1 MAGEISPCFVG
12 RHPGRVSAVLVLVA
26 GWFSFV
32 HGEATAGD
40 LMAAEAVGC
49 WLEDA
54 GVPYHAA
61 YSPAFP
67 EGVRLDDVHPDDYSH
82 LVFVCGP
89 AAGAQVEELVQRFSH
104 ARRIAVGV
112 SVVDATPDAWHALIE
127 RDSAHAQ
134 RPDLSLAL
142 ADERLPPVVGLVQA
156 NSQPEYPEARHDDVH
171 SIIDRAL
178 YSRDLAVVRVGTRV
192 DPRGSEARHFG
203 HVEAA
208 LQRFDAVVTTRLHG
222 LVLALRRGTPAVAV
236 DVVPGGGK
244 VSRQA
249 ASLGWPATVTAG
261 ELSEDSLL
269 DHLDWCL
276 SPAAAGAVDAAVARG
291 RELLPD
297 MGDRLIG
304 ALVGT

>member
-1 MAGEISPCFVG
+1 M
-12 RHPGRVSAVLVLVA
+12 LVLVA

-40 LMAAEAVGC
+40 LMAAEAVCC

-67 EGVRLDDVHPDDYSH
+67 EGVRLDEVRPEDYSH

-89 AAGAQVEELVQRFSH
+89 AAGEQVEELVERFSH

-112 SVVDATPDAWHALIE
+112 SVVDATPEAWHALIE
-127 RDSAHAQ
+127 RDSADAH

-142 ADERLPPVVGLVQA
+142 PDDRLPPVVALVQA
-156 NSQPEYPEARHDDVH
+156 NSQPEYPGARHDDVH
-171 SIIDRAL
+171 SLVERAL
-178 YSRDLAVVRVGTRV
+178 YSRDVAVVRVGTRV
-192 DPRGSEARHFG
+192 DPRGNEARHFR

-236 DVVPGGGK
+236 DAVPGGGK

-249 ASLGWPATVTAG
+249 ASLGWPATVTSG

-269 DHLDWCL
+269 KHLDWCL
-276 SPAAAGAVDAAVARG
+276 SPDAGKAVEAAVARG

-297 MGDRLIG
+297 MGDQLIA
-304 ALVGT
+304 ALGS